1 MQTDIIA
8 STHLGKKS
16 EGSESYNPSLL
27 VAIPRIENR
36 NQYNINGENLPFQ
49 GWDVWHAY
57 EFSCLRENGLPVT
70 RVLKLIYDCTSKY
83 IVESKSL
90 KLYLN
95 SFNMT
100 KLGKT
105 QEECLAI
112 CKENIGL
119 MNGNLKLIK
128 SDSNSTEFLIT
139 IPKYN

>member
-27 VAIPRIENR
+27 VAVPREENR
-36 NQYNINGENLPFQ
+36 NQYNINNENLPFQ

-57 EFSCLRENGLPVT
+57 EFSCLTEAGIPVT
-70 RVLKLIYDCTSKY
+70 RVLKLRYDCTSKY

-100 KLGKT
+100 KYGKIT
-105 QEECLAI
+105 SECLDI
-112 CKENIGL
+112 CK
-119 MNGNLKLIK
+119 NLIEKDYYFYFAKRFSLCCETVVKIIK
-128 SDSNSTEFLIT
+128 
-139 IPKYN
+139 P